1 MKERSRYFTA
11 PNPRQP
17 HRGTRGLR
25 GAIPDSHAFSS
36 DFVFGIVNEA
46 RYIKGLSSSENSR
59 TIVFRPHDWIVKN
72 GNVFVIG
79 RQ

>member
-36 DFVFGIVNEA
+36 DFVFGIVKSMKQD
-46 RYIKGLSSSENSR
+46 ILKGFLALRTAELSCSD
-59 TIVFRPHDWIVKN
+59 HM
-72 GNVFVIG
+72 IG
-79 RQ
+79 L